1 MPHTTSA
8 TKALRQT
15 AKRNAHNKAAKKAI
29 KAQIKKF
36 LGLLKD
42 GTPEQ
47 KKTEYNICAKKL
59 DKAAAN
65 RVIHP
70 NLASRKKS
78 QLAKKLN
85 TPKTPAAATPKK

>member
-1 MPHTTSA
+1 MPHTKSA
-8 TKALRQT
+8 KKSLRQT
-15 AKRNAHNKAAKKAI
+15 EKRNAHNKASKKAI

-36 LGLLKD
+36 LALLKD

-47 KKTEYNICAKKL
+47 KKAEYNVCAKKL
-59 DKAAAN
+59 DKAAASKG
-65 RVIHP
+65 IHP

-85 TPKTPAAATPKK
+85 APPPAPKATK